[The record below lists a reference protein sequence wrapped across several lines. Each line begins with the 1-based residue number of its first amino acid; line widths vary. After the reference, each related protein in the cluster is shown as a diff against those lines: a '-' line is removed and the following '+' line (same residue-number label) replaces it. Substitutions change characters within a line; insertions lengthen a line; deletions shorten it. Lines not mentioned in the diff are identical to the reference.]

1 MFVSNRK
8 NLPQKRATAERKANA
23 DNVADLQELVT
34 ALMEQNAELE
44 ARNAELV
51 QQMADMQEAVSSLNE

>member
-23 DNVADLQELVT
+23 ENVADLQELVT

-51 QQMADMQEAVSSLNE
+51 QQMADMQEAVCSLNG